1 MLRQL
6 PTQRGFALIGLLE
19 AGGHARLGAV
29 MLLAAMLA
37 MAPAANA
44 SQPGD
49 TVRQAIEDGRYILK
63 DPFYQPADRR
73 PLQQERL
80 RGLLYRD
87 FDFLEFSRRVLA
99 DKWMLFSPLQ
109 REEFVQ
115 VFSRF
120 LADFYLSRLQRSYTN
135 ETVTVRDQAI
145 VAPGKALVRANVVWR
160 SQEFPIDIR
169 LHDRGG
175 GWKIYDLSALGISA
189 VQLYRAQ
196 FQALMRTQTPAEVIE
211 LIKGRLGE
219 E

>member
-6 PTQRGFALIGLLE
+6 PTQRGFALIGLRE
-19 AGGHARLGAV
+19 AVGHARLGAV
-29 MLLAAMLA
+29 ILLAAMLA
-37 MAPAANA
+37 MAPAADA

-63 DPFYQPADRR
+63 DPFYQPADRK
-73 PLQQERL
+73 PLQRERL
-80 RGLLYRD
+80 RGLLHRD
-87 FDFLEFSRRVLA
+87 FDFREFSRRVLA
-99 DKWMLFSPLQ
+99 DKWVLFSPLQ
-109 REEFVQ
+109 RDEFVQ

-120 LADFYLSRLQRSYTN
+120 LADFYLSRLQRSYTD
-135 ETVTVRDQAI
+135 ETATVRDQTI

-196 FQALMRTQTPAEVIE
+196 FQMLMRNQTPAEVIE
-211 LIKGRLGE
+211 LIKSRLGE

>member
-1 MLRQL
+1 
-6 PTQRGFALIGLLE
+6 
-19 AGGHARLGAV
+19 
-29 MLLAAMLA
+29 MLA
-37 MAPAANA
+37 MAPAADA

-63 DPFYQPADRR
+63 DPFYQPADRK
-73 PLQQERL
+73 PLQRERL
-80 RGLLYRD
+80 RGLLHRD
-87 FDFLEFSRRVLA
+87 FDFREFSRRVLA
-99 DKWMLFSPLQ
+99 DKWVLFSPLQ

-120 LADFYLSRLQRSYTN
+120 LADFYLSRLQRSYTD
-135 ETVTVRDQAI
+135 ETATVRDQTI

-160 SQEFPIDIR
+160 SLEFPIDIR

-196 FQALMRTQTPAEVIE
+196 FQMLMRTQTPAEVIE
-211 LIKGRLGE
+211 LIKSRLGE